1 MRRPHAAGSDS
12 TEPDSGGN
20 QASGSPCAG
29 GRTENEGWEMKSIVI
44 VTAMALVAWLFWF
57 SNADLAFMARGLH

>member
-1 MRRPHAAGSDS
+1 
-12 TEPDSGGN
+12 
-20 QASGSPCAG
+20 
-29 GRTENEGWEMKSIVI
+29 MKSIVI